1 MYKILKIKSTELKV
15 NQLRCPNGYASL
27 PIGSEKKA
35 IIGQEGGVKKSGTW
49 AREGSRKRKGK
60 HNQVFGENRR
70 EPLRTRRMNG
80 NRQPWEMGSGVTL

>member
-15 NQLRCPNGYASL
+15 NQLRCPNEYASV
-27 PIGSEKKA
+27 PIESEKKS
-35 IIGQEGGVKKSGTW
+35 IIRQGGAEKKSGTW

-60 HNQVFGENRR
+60 HRR

-80 NRQPWEMGSGVTL
+80 NRQPWEVGSGRTL